1 MVLGRENQPN
11 DRFGRERSITLT
23 QQSFGEILMTRR
35 ETVATTLANW
45 NRDGVVEL
53 SRGAIYIRNADKLRS
68 LSCECYS
75 WIQQSYLDELNL

>member
-1 MVLGRENQPN
+1 MMLGRENHPN
-11 DRFGRERSITLT
+11 DCYGRERSITLT
-23 QQSFGEILMTRR
+23 QQSLGEKSMTRR
-35 ETVATTLANW
+35 ETVATTLAKW